1 MNLKTS
7 PLKVAAF
14 GMSNVGR
21 VRTNN
26 EDNYLFT
33 QVGSGLINAVS
44 PDSPNAD
51 NQWIFIVADGMGG
64 GQAGEVA
71 SQLAVAGVAQSFTDQ
86 LTANKQLTPQAFA
99 KALTHAVEETNR
111 SIFQESQENQE
122 LTGMG
127 TTLTAAAVSGTIL
140 TVAQLGDSRAYL
152 LRDNSITQLTKDQ
165 SLVAQMVEAG
175 KITPQEAKTHPRR
188 NVILQAMGVLP
199 RVDVAIATA
208 NLKRNDRMVLCSD
221 GLWGKVEPEEIV
233 EFVHRFE
240 PQAACESLVRL
251 ANERGG
257 EDNVT
262 VIVASFTGDGLSDTG
277 ETKVPTLEIPK
288 QKRSWWRFWLRRR

>member
-1 MNLKTS
+1 MSLTTS
-7 PLKVAAF
+7 QLKVAAF
-14 GMSNVGR
+14 GMSDVGR

-33 QVGSGLINAVS
+33 QLGSGLINAVS
-44 PDSPNAD
+44 PDCIDSES
-51 NQWIFIVADGMGG
+51 QWIFIVADGMGG

-71 SQLAVAGVAQSFTDQ
+71 SHLAVQGVAQNFADKLSAKTKF
-86 LTANKQLTPQAFA
+86 KQQAFA
-99 KALTHAVEETNR
+99 KALSHAVEETNQ

-127 TTLTAAAVSGTIL
+127 TTLTAAAVYGTTV

-152 LRDNSITQLTKDQ
+152 LRDGSITQLTKDQ
-165 SLVAQMVEAG
+165 SLVAQLVAAG
-175 KITPQEAKTHPRR
+175 KITTQEAKTHPRR
-188 NVILQAMGVLP
+188 NVILQAMGIQSQIE
-199 RVDVAIATA
+199 VAISTA
-208 NLKRNDRMVLCSD
+208 NLKHNDGLVLCSD

-240 PQAACESLVRL
+240 PQAACQSLVRL

-262 VIVASFTGDGLSDTG
+262 VIVANFTGDGISETD
-277 ETKVPTLEIPK
+277 ETKVPTLEIVK
-288 QKRSWWRFWLRRR
+288 QKRSWWGFWKRL

>member
-1 MNLKTS
+1 MARNF
-7 PLKVAAF
+7 A
-14 GMSNVGR
+14 
-21 VRTNN
+21 
-26 EDNYLFT
+26 
-33 QVGSGLINAVS
+33 
-44 PDSPNAD
+44 
-51 NQWIFIVADGMGG
+51 
-64 GQAGEVA
+64 
-71 SQLAVAGVAQSFTDQ
+71 DQ
-86 LTANKQLTPQAFA
+86 LPAKKKLTQQAFA

-111 SIFQESQENQE
+111 SIFQESQKNQE

-127 TTLTAAAVSGTIL
+127 TTLTAAAVYGTIL

-152 LRDNSITQLTKDQ
+152 LRDGGIMQLTKDQ

-175 KITPQEAKTHPRR
+175 KITSQQAKTHPRR
-188 NVILQAMGVLP
+188 NVILQAMGVQP

-208 NLKRNDRMVLCSD
+208 NLNRNDRVVLCSD
-221 GLWGKVEPEEIV
+221 GLWGKVEPEEIL

-262 VIVASFTGDGLSDTG
+262 VIVANFTGDAAFDTG
-277 ETKVPTLEIPK
+277 ETKIPTLEIPK
-288 QKRSWWRFWLRRR
+288 QKPSWWRFWRRRLVVSRLRIATSKQITF

>member
-1 MNLKTS
+1 MNQAFSRLN
-7 PLKVAAF
+7 VAAF
-14 GMSNVGR
+14 GISDVGR

-26 EDNYLFT
+26 EDSYLFT
-33 QVGSGLINAVS
+33 QIGSGLINAVS
-44 PDSPNAD
+44 PDGSD
-51 NQWIFIVADGMGG
+51 GGNQWVFIVADGMGG

-71 SQLAVAGVAQSFTDQ
+71 SRWAVDGVVQRFADQLAARQ
-86 LTANKQLTPQAFA
+86 QLTPETFS
-99 KALTHAVEETNR
+99 KALSDAVEETNL
-111 SIFQESQENQE
+111 SLFTESQRNQD
-122 LTGMG
+122 LAGMG
-127 TTLTAAAVSGTIL
+127 TTLTAAAVFDGTL

-152 LRDNSITQLTKDQ
+152 VRDGSITQLTKDQ
-165 SLVAQMVEAG
+165 SLVAQMVAAG
-175 KITPQEAKTHPRR
+175 KLTAQEAKTHPRR
-188 NVILQAMGVLP
+188 NVILQAMGIQSQI
-199 RVDVAIATA
+199 DVGISTA
-208 NLKRNDRMVLCSD
+208 KLRSNDRLVVCSD

-262 VIVASFTGDGLSDTG
+262 VIVANFTRDGFSDTG

-288 QKRSWWRFWLRRR
+288 QKRSWWPFWLRRR